1 MADRIQVIQNI
12 CLGLLVIIFATIA
25 IGGFIQVASP
35 TITEWEMYRNDV
47 EKATWKN
54 VPPPHPGVECW
65 RRVGEKSTICVR
77 SDGL

>member
-25 IGGFIQVASP
+25 IGGFFQVASAD
-35 TITEWEMYRNDV
+35 NV

-54 VPPPHPGVECW
+54 VPSPHPGIECW